1 MPDIVQIFCDSQELL
16 SCYKKNGIL
25 IIETQRD
32 RTLILKKEKRI
43 FKLEKRQNVCG
54 KSYSLRNT

>member
-16 SCYKKNGIL
+16 SCYTKNGIL

>member
-32 RTLILKKEKRI
+32 RTLFLKKEKRI
-43 FKLEKRQNVCG
+43 LKWEKRQNVCG
-54 KSYSLRNT
+54 KSCSLRNT

>member
-1 MPDIVQIFCDSQELL
+1 MVQIFCDSQELL